1 MLNRSKTALA
11 AFLFMTL
18 PASTAC
24 FGQATAAVT
33 TPASVPSKIA
43 FVDLQAAVTNCNEG
57 KLEAAALMQR
67 FSPKQNALKAQD
79 DELKKLKDDF
89 QAAGPKLNEDERAAR
104 LKVIQDKQK
113 VFERNYADYQAE
125 SQEAQQD
132 AVNRIVKK
140 MLPVLEKYVS
150 TNGYT
155 AVFDVSN
162 PQAPP
167 VLWIRRESMITK
179 QIVDAYNAESGVPP
193 PAPGTS
199 GTPTA
204 PPPKP

>member
-33 TPASVPSKIA
+33 PASVPSKIA

-57 KLEAAALMQR
+57 KQEAAALMQR

-199 GTPTA
+199 GTPAA

>member
-43 FVDLQAAVTNCNEG
+43 FVDLQAAVSNCNEG
-57 KLEAAALMQR
+57 KQEAAALMQR

-193 PAPGTS
+193 PAPGTA
-199 GTPTA
+199 GT
-204 PPPKP
+204 PPKP

>member
-43 FVDLQAAVTNCNEG
+43 FVDLQAAVSNCNEG
-57 KLEAAALMQR
+57 KQEAAALKR

-125 SQEAQQD
+125 SQEAQQE